1 MIVRAKR
8 CLDVWRKCLWIT
20 SALFV
25 VLGMLAWVHNSF
37 AATQAEEEMQVA
49 TQRAPQSS
57 FFAPKADHAWQKHVG
72 SFLSWGVSKA
82 VRLLCWGAEK
92 IYQGGVWV
100 YHNIDDRSKVSVAR
114 TKAIDRVLDN
124 WVKKGFDERL
134 QAPSCAEFVTEEVMR
149 QKVKQATQEVRWE
162 EVCPR
167 LGDDYIN
174 WNCARSALKEALGL
188 TQAKRADALRKDVS
202 TKKIVN
208 GLLRRLT
215 KKNRHIIRTIVNTM
229 ADANKDS
236 WRLGRPHWPF
246 SWCKMSSRKKTAKWL
261 VKGLK
266 RPTSWLGFKR
276 KNDENQKALLKDF
289 TDDLSGDRTLS
300 WDEQTDIYRSWDI
313 NYCPRQLSC
322 DQVVP

>member
-1 MIVRAKR
+1 MIVHTRR
-8 CLDVWRKCLWIT
+8 CLKMWRKCLCIT

-25 VLGMLAWVHNSF
+25 AFVMLFGISNGF
-37 AATQAEEEMQVA
+37 AANHNEEDTQAVSQHA
-49 TQRAPQSS
+49 SRLS

-92 IYQGGVWV
+92 VYQGGVWV
-100 YHNIDDRSKVSVAR
+100 YHNIDDRYKVSVAR

-124 WVKKGFDERL
+124 WVKKGFEERL
-134 QAPSCAEFVTEEVMR
+134 QAPSCAEFVIEEVMR

-162 EVCPR
+162 EVCTR

-188 TQAKRADALRKDVS
+188 AQATRADALKKDVS
-202 TKKIVN
+202 TKKIVD

-215 KKNRHIIRTIVNTM
+215 KNNGHIIRAIVNTM

-236 WRLGRPHWPF
+236 WRFGRPHWPF

-276 KNDENQKALLKDF
+276 QSDENQKNVLHTL
-289 TDDLSGDRTLS
+289 TDRLSCDRTLH